1 MKKVEKMVTKIVKRN
16 NNIYKYTT
24 FVLAMVLIVVLIALI
39 SGRLS
44 YNSTT
49 TIFVGA
55 SGNWSSYLKNTST
68 STSTSTI
75 TTGLYC
81 STQPTFVH
89 IGNTLIC
96 GSFTATILNA
106 TNTSVSLIA
115 TYNGISINK
124 TVTNQKGYIGDTFAL
139 NFSGTVVFGRVWGYF
154 PSNQTVY
161 FQMSTAPIVLTT
173 TITLPST
180 TINTYIR

>member
-1 MKKVEKMVTKIVKRN
+1 MAKGN

-24 FVLAMVLIVVLIALI
+24 FLLAIILIIVLIAFI
-39 SGRLS
+39 SGKLS

-49 TIFVGA
+49 TIFIGA
-55 SGNWSSYLKNTST
+55 SGNWSSALRNPST
-68 STSTSTI
+68 STTTSTI
-75 TTGLYC
+75 SNSQYC
-81 STQPTFVH
+81 STQPTFIH
-89 IGNTLIC
+89 IGNSLVC
-96 GSFTATILNA
+96 GPFAATILNA
-106 TNTSVSLIA
+106 TNTSISLTA

-139 NFSGTVVFGRVWGYF
+139 NFSRTVVFARVWGYF

-161 FQMSTAPIVLTT
+161 FQMSTSPIVLTT

-180 TINTYIR
+180 TYNTTSTIN